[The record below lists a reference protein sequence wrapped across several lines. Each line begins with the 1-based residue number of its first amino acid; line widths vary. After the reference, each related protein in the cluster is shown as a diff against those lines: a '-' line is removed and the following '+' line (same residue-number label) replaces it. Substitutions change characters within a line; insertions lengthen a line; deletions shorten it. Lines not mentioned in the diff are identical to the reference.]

1 MYKLEMLYWNFLCR
15 MKELPLLLKGNIS
28 FNYWL
33 NLNTSFNVWIYSG
46 LDLKNGNSDN
56 RGFDFDLEHEEV
68 FGYRDE
74 MKLISENVYQFEDG
88 SIIYNPEHKGIYLKQ
103 DDTFV
108 KCTIEDNKLIP
119 VPKEQ
124 IILDFPKAEII
135 RLRNK
140 AKEKNLSLKDYLTN
154 QINSIL

>member
-1 MYKLEMLYWNFLCR
+1 MYKLT
-15 MKELPLLLKGNIS
+15 LLKLVFTGKISFTYWLRFNPIDTIWVYTDKNIS
-28 FNYWL
+28 MDNEYC
-33 NLNTSFNVWIYSG
+33 YGDDSG
-46 LDLKNGNSDN
+46 
-56 RGFDFDLEHEEV
+56 
-68 FGYRDE
+68 